1 MVIERYKD
9 RKNLKQSALVKLH
22 DIIFEADSF
31 KGKLFDI
38 VLMGSILLSVLIVI
52 IDSVPSY
59 HLHYGEV
66 FFTIELVLTIL
77 FTIEYV
83 LRIISVGKPFKYIF
97 SFYGLIDFISIIPT
111 YLLLFF
117 GGLGYLAI
125 LRALR
130 LLRIFRVL
138 KLARYI
144 RAVSLLVQSLNSSK
158 YRIMVFFFTVI
169 IIVTILGSFMYVIEG
184 AESGFTSIPISIYWA
199 IVTLTTVGYG
209 DIAPLTSLGQAF
221 ASFIMILG
229 YAIIAVPAGIISIEM
244 SKNHQIITNTQ
255 SCHNCHKSMHDDDAK
270 FCKYCGYPLDT

>member
-1 MVIERYKD
+1 MVKERYRDK
-9 RKNLKQSALVKLH
+9 KKLKPRVLQRLH
-22 DIIFEADSF
+22 DVIFEADTF
-31 KGKLFDI
+31 EGKLFDI
-38 VLMGSILLSVLIVI
+38 ILMISIFLSVLIVI

-59 HLHYGEV
+59 HIEYGSI

-77 FTIEYV
+77 FTIEYF

-97 SFYGLIDFISIIPT
+97 SFYGVIDFVSIIPT

-144 RAVSLLVQSLNSSK
+144 RAVSLLVQSINSSK
-158 YRIMVFFFTVI
+158 YRILVFFFTVI

-209 DIAPLTSLGQAF
+209 DIAPITSLGQAF

-244 SKNHQIITNTQ
+244 SKNQKINTNTQ
-255 SCHNCHKSMHDDDAK
+255 SCRNCHKSMHDDDAK
-270 FCKYCGYPLDT
+270 FCKYCGCPLDT

>member
-1 MVIERYKD
+1 MVKERYRDK
-9 RKNLKQSALVKLH
+9 KKLKPRALQRLH
-22 DIIFEADSF
+22 DVIFEADTF
-31 KGKLFDI
+31 EGKLFDI
-38 VLMGSILLSVLIVI
+38 ILMISIFLSVLVVI

-59 HLHYGEV
+59 HIEYGSI

-77 FTIEYV
+77 FTIEYF
-83 LRIISVGKPFKYIF
+83 LRIISVGQPFKYIF
-97 SFYGLIDFISIIPT
+97 SFYGLIDFVSIIPT

-144 RAVSLLVQSLNSSK
+144 KAVSLLVQSLNSSK
-158 YRIMVFFFTVI
+158 YRILVFFFTVI

-209 DIAPLTSLGQAF
+209 DIAPITSLGQAF

-244 SKNHQIITNTQ
+244 SKNQKINTNTQ
-255 SCHNCHKSMHDDDAK
+255 SCRNCHKTTHDDDAK
-270 FCKYCGYPLDT
+270 FCKYCGCPLDT

>member
-1 MVIERYKD
+1 MVKERYRDK
-9 RKNLKQSALVKLH
+9 KKLKPRALQRLH
-22 DIIFEADSF
+22 DVIFEADTF
-31 KGKLFDI
+31 EGKLFDI
-38 VLMGSILLSVLIVI
+38 ILMISIFLSVLVVI

-59 HLHYGEV
+59 HIEYGSI

-77 FTIEYV
+77 FTIEYF

-97 SFYGLIDFISIIPT
+97 SFYGLIDFVSIIPT

-144 RAVSLLVQSLNSSK
+144 KAVSLLVQSLNSSK
-158 YRIMVFFFTVI
+158 YRILVFFFTVI

-209 DIAPLTSLGQAF
+209 DIAPITSLGQAF

-244 SKNHQIITNTQ
+244 SKNQKINTNTQ
-255 SCHNCHKSMHDDDAK
+255 SCRNCHKTTHDDDAK
-270 FCKYCGYPLDT
+270 FCKYCGCPLDT

>member
-1 MVIERYKD
+1 MVKERYRDK
-9 RKNLKQSALVKLH
+9 KKLKPRALQRLH
-22 DIIFEADSF
+22 DVIFEADTF
-31 KGKLFDI
+31 EGKLFDI
-38 VLMGSILLSVLIVI
+38 ILMISIFLSVLVVI

-59 HLHYGEV
+59 HIEYGRV

-77 FTIEYV
+77 FTIEYF

-97 SFYGLIDFISIIPT
+97 SFYGLIDFVSIIPT

-144 RAVSLLVQSLNSSK
+144 KAVSLLVQSLNSSK
-158 YRIMVFFFTVI
+158 YRILVFFFTVI

-209 DIAPLTSLGQAF
+209 DIAPITSLGQAF

-244 SKNHQIITNTQ
+244 SKNQKINTNTQ
-255 SCHNCHKSMHDDDAK
+255 SCRNCHKTTHDDDAK
-270 FCKYCGYPLDT
+270 FCKYCGCPLDT

>member
-1 MVIERYKD
+1 MVKERYKD
-9 RKNLKQSALVKLH
+9 RKNLKQSALKKLH

-31 KGKLFDI
+31 EGKLFDI

-59 HLHYGEV
+59 HLHYGDV

-77 FTIEYV
+77 FTIEYI

-97 SFYGLIDFISIIPT
+97 SFYGLIDFVSIIPT

-158 YRIMVFFFTVI
+158 YKIMVFFFTVI

-209 DIAPLTSLGQAF
+209 DIAPLTSIGQAF

-229 YAIIAVPAGIISIEM
+229 YAIIAVPAGIISVEM
-244 SKNHQIITNTQ
+244 NKNHQINTNTQ
-255 SCHNCHKSMHDDDAK
+255 SCRNCHKSMHDDDAK
-270 FCKYCGYPLDT
+270 FCKYCGCSLKN